1 MHAIRTSLL
10 GLAFLAFASVPSVAE
25 ESHKSHDI
33 NLGFLGVSTDVD
45 MKELGLPVY
54 PGAHRRVEKDKD
66 DSSSAHVW
74 AGLGWF
80 GFKVVVV
87 ELESADAPSKIAA
100 FYRPALAKFGPIVDC
115 AAGAP
120 EAKDTL
126 ADCKDN
132 RPKPGD
138 VLLKA
143 GNKRSVHIVAAE
155 RQGAGSKIALV
166 FLELRG
172 TDH

>member
-10 GLAFLAFASVPSVAE
+10 GLAFVALAAAPAAAE
-25 ESHKSHDI
+25 DSHKSHNVD
-33 NLGFLGVSTDVD
+33 LGFLRVSTDVE
-45 MKELGLPVY
+45 MKELGLPAY
-54 PGAHRRVEKDKD
+54 PGSHRHVKPDKD
-66 DSSSAHVW
+66 DSSSANVW

-87 ELESADAPSKIAA
+87 ELDSADAPAKVAA
-100 FYRPALAKFGPIVDC
+100 FYRPLLGKFGPVVDC
-115 AAGAP
+115 STSAP
-120 EAKDTL
+120 EAKDSL

-138 VLLKA
+138 ILLKA
-143 GNKRSVHIVAAE
+143 GDKHAVHIVGVE
-155 RQGAGSKIALV
+155 RQGTGSKIALV

-172 TDH
+172 R

>member
-10 GLAFLAFASVPSVAE
+10 GLAFFALAAVPVAAQDL
-25 ESHKSHDI
+25 HKNHDVD
-33 NLGFLGVSTDVD
+33 LGFLRVTSDVD
-45 MKELGLPVY
+45 MKEVGLPVY
-54 PGAHRRVEKDKD
+54 PGAHRHMPKNKDEF
-66 DSSSAHVW
+66 SSAHVW

-87 ELESADAPSKIAA
+87 ELDTSDAPAKVAA
-100 FYRPALAKFGPIVDC
+100 FYRPVLGKFGPVVDC
-115 AAGAP
+115 ATGAP
-120 EAKDTL
+120 EAKNTL

-143 GNKRSVHIVAAE
+143 GNKRSVHIVGAE
-155 RQGAGSKIALV
+155 RQGTGSKIALV

-172 TDH
+172 VD

>member
-1 MHAIRTSLL
+1 MHTLRTSLL
-10 GLAFLAFASVPSVAE
+10 GLAFFALAVAPAAAE
-25 ESHKSHDI
+25 DSHKNHDI
-33 NLGFLGVSTDVD
+33 NLGFFGVKTDVD
-45 MKELGLPVY
+45 MKELGLPAY
-54 PGAHRRVEKDKD
+54 PGARRHVEKDKD

-87 ELESADAPSKIAA
+87 ELDSADAPSKVAA
-100 FYRPALAKFGPIVDC
+100 FYRPLLGKFGRVVDC
-115 AAGAP
+115 ATTAA
-120 EAKDTL
+120 EEKNTL

-143 GNKRSVHIVAAE
+143 GDKRSVHIVGAE
-155 RQGAGSKIALV
+155 RQGTGSKIALV